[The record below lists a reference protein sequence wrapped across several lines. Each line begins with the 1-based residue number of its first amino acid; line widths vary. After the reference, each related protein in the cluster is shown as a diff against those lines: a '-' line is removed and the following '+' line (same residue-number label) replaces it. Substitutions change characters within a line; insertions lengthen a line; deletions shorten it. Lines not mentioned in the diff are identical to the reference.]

1 MNWIKHIS
9 EESAV
14 LANSKKKQ
22 RQFLLLIGLVVI
34 YFLYRSEAA
43 EMFHSVRIY
52 LFSSLILILFFTS
65 FLIYPVLRIWFF
77 IGKVVGEIMSTLLL
91 TVIYY
96 IFMAPLKF
104 FVKYDTTSGW
114 KKVEREN
121 DHSKMG

>member
-22 RQFLLLIGLVVI
+22 HQFLLLIWLVVV
-34 YFLYRSEAA
+34 YFLYRSETV
-43 EMFHSVRIY
+43 EIFHSVRVY
-52 LFSSLILILFFTS
+52 LFSTLILLLYFTS
-65 FLIYPVLRIWFF
+65 FLIYPVLLIWFF
-77 IGKVVGEIMSTLLL
+77 IGKIIGEIMSTVLLA
-91 TVIYY
+91 VIYY
-96 IFMAPLKF
+96 IFIAPLKL